1 MADENQVNVAI
12 TATSDQLEAGV
23 NAAAESVSAG
33 TEKMSASVEHMA
45 ETTAEATEE
54 SESAFRKLADTVG
67 ESVTEMNEKLEG
79 FSRAVATV
87 QKSFALLGEVAIL
100 GFVGEK
106 IADLAKEFAEFAE
119 QTEIASQKTGLST
132 NAVQELGFAAKMT
145 GVSAEGMNQALM
157 RVSRAQTEAV
167 GGSKQL
173 QAVFEAVGLSAKQ
186 LEDMSLDQVLEKV
199 ADKFEST
206 EDGSTKAA
214 IAMQLFGRQGADLIP
229 LLDKGSSGID
239 ELRQKA
245 EELGIVMGG
254 EDVEAGAKL
263 NEKLKEMDAQM
274 AAIKLRAG
282 SELAPAFLQIVNAM
296 SEMDN
301 KGGVLDTMFI
311 GLADIMKTLVAA
323 GIYLANT
330 FNAAAEVIVTAG
342 VAAEQA
348 ATGNFKTAAAS
359 IQIGIENIEAA
370 SYRADA
376 AVAKLFGDMKDGSGV
391 DMGNEEGNWEKKGKL
406 KAPESGGDKGAASQV
421 SVWKAQLQE
430 QEEASGQY
438 FKNNLKEE
446 QAFWEQKLGLVKS
459 GSKDYVAIEH
469 ELYQIKSE
477 LAHQDLAQDL
487 GAMHEQMAT
496 AQSGSLQKIQIASAE
511 AERIGQA
518 YGFQSAQY
526 KAALSEMLKAG
537 KEYSDA
543 QVQLVVDGINRQEQ
557 QMLAGVARADNAEKA
572 KYKAHQESTAQET
585 ADLIANENQRFAI
598 ESDAIAKEMG
608 LYDQDS
614 KQYQKLLDQKLKATE
629 DHTTSL
635 QKINE
640 QGAQQTQQAWDQAFK
655 QIDGSINQ
663 SIMGMIKGTETLHQ
677 AVVKVA
683 NQVLTT
689 MITSILQVAE
699 RWIAG
704 EAQKIG
710 ASQAASAVL
719 NALGLRDSAVAQA
732 TQSATGTSE
741 VASQAGV
748 AAAGAYAA
756 TAAIPYIG
764 PALAPAAAAEAMA
777 SVMAFEGM
785 ASAAG
790 GFYNVPTDQIAQI
803 HQNEM
808 VLPAWAAQGMRN
820 MIGGG
825 GAAGGAGGA
834 AGGHT
839 FHNNMTVNNN
849 GLTDGA
855 FRSMAMKHA
864 DVIAGAVKG
873 QLRNFQR

>member
-12 TATSDQLEAGV
+12 TATSDQLEEGV
-23 NAAAESVSAG
+23 NAAAESVSAA
-33 TEKMSASVEHMA
+33 TDKMSESVEHMA
-45 ETTAEATEE
+45 EATAEATEA
-54 SESAFRKLADTVG
+54 SEGAFRKLADTVG

-79 FSRAVATV
+79 FSKSIAMV
-87 QKSFALLGEVAIL
+87 QKSFALLGEVAML
-100 GFVGEK
+100 GFVGDK
-106 IADLAKEFAEFAE
+106 VLDLGKEFAEFGE
-119 QTEIASQKTGLST
+119 QTEIAAQKTGLST
-132 NAVQELGFAAKMT
+132 TAIQELGFAATMS
-145 GVSAEGMNQALM
+145 GVSSEGMNQAMM
-157 RVSRAQTEAV
+157 RLSRAMTAAE
-167 GGSKQL
+167 GGSKPLTAAFEELGVSAQQL
-173 QAVFEAVGLSAKQ
+173 QG
-186 LEDMSLDQVLEKV
+186 MSLDQVLEKV
-199 ADKFEST
+199 ADKFSET
-206 EDGSTKAA
+206 QDGAVKAG

-229 LLDKGSSGID
+229 LLDKGSSGIE

-245 EELGIVMGG
+245 QELGVVLGAD
-254 EDVEAGAKL
+254 DVEAGAKL
-263 NEKLKEMDAQM
+263 NEQLKEMDAQM
-274 AAIKLRAG
+274 DAIKLRAG
-282 SELAPAFLQIVNAM
+282 SELAPAMSALVELMSDGSKKGGMMDEMFVALGQTVRAVTAAVLTVVTAFEQLGDVINGVAQAANRLGALDFKGVGAAM
-296 SEMDN
+296 SGAWEKAKADGDAYTESLN
-301 KGGVLDTMFI
+301 KLF
-311 GLADIMKTLVAA
+311 AA
-323 GIYLANT
+323 G
-330 FNAAAEVIVTAG
+330 
-342 VAAEQA
+342 
-348 ATGNFKTAAAS
+348 
-359 IQIGIENIEAA
+359 
-370 SYRADA
+370 
-376 AVAKLFGDMKDGSGV
+376 
-391 DMGNEEGNWEKKGKL
+391 EKVKGQE
-406 KAPESGGDKGAASQV
+406 ESGSAPKGQLQAPDASGGQGPSQV
-421 SVWKAQLQE
+421 EIWKEQLQE
-430 QEEASGQY
+430 QEEASGEY
-438 FKNNLKEE
+438 FKNNLKDEE
-446 QAFWEQKLGLVKS
+446 AFWEQKLGLVKQ
-459 GSKDYVAIEH
+459 GSKDYIAIEH

-477 LAHQDLAQDL
+477 LAHQDLAEDL
-487 GAMHEQMAT
+487 AAMHEQMAT
-496 AQSGSLQKIQIASAE
+496 AETGSLQKIQIASAE

-518 YGFQSAQY
+518 YGYQSAQY
-526 KAALSEMLKAG
+526 KAALAEMLKAG

-543 QVQLVVDGINRQEQ
+543 QVQLVVDSINRQEQ
-557 QMLAGVARADNAEKA
+557 QMLAGVARDDASEKA
-572 KYKAHQESTAQET
+572 KYKNHQESSAQET

-598 ESDAIAKEMG
+598 ESDAITKEMD

-629 DHTTSL
+629 DHSTQL

-640 QGAQQTQQAWDQAFK
+640 QGAQQTEQEWDQAFK
-655 QIDGSINQ
+655 KIDNTLNQ
-663 SIMGMIKGTETLHQ
+663 SVMGMIRGTENLHQ

-683 NQVLTT
+683 NQMLSS
-689 MITSILQVAE
+689 MITSILQIAE

-704 EAQKIG
+704 ELQKIA

-764 PALAPAAAAEAMA
+764 PEMAPAAAAEAMA
-777 SVMAFEGM
+777 AVMAFEGM

-790 GFYNVPTDQIAQI
+790 GYYNVPTDQIAQI

-825 GAAGGAGGA
+825 GAAGGAGGG
-834 AGGHT
+834 AGVGHT